1 MEDAYREAL
10 ESSRAQ
16 MAAAAGHDGLGAAGV
31 GGGLEDEADAL
42 GARYNE
48 EWARAAAAL
57 ESLNLDA
64 QRGGAFADDQG
75 RYGAQG
81 GGSGGAP
88 YEFLTENPFLDPSHA
103 LFANASG
110 AAADAG
116 PRESSASRSRACFEE
131 GVRLFEAGEIGGA
144 VQAFEA
150 TLQALQSLGGGQVA
164 GAGQVAN
171 ADAGLEAEAADAAEA
186 WRMLGQSHA
195 EHDEDR
201 RAIACLERAVEED
214 PYNLEALLALGV
226 SYVNEVR
233 LSSSSSSFFF
243 FFFLFSFSNLSFYHF
258 CLLFLFVSLFVPL
271 DSKLT

>member
-1 MEDAYREAL
+1 M
-10 ESSRAQ
+10 
-16 MAAAAGHDGLGAAGV
+16 
-31 GGGLEDEADAL
+31 
-42 GARYNE
+42 
-48 EWARAAAAL
+48 
-57 ESLNLDA
+57 
-64 QRGGAFADDQG
+64 
-75 RYGAQG
+75 
-81 GGSGGAP
+81 
-88 YEFLTENPFLDPSHA
+88 
-103 LFANASG
+103 
-110 AAADAG
+110 
-116 PRESSASRSRACFEE
+116 
-131 GVRLFEAGEIGGA
+131 
-144 VQAFEA
+144 
-150 TLQALQSLGGGQVA
+150 A

-171 ADAGLEAEAADAAEA
+171 AEAGLEAEAADAAEA